1 MQYIFSS
8 LSFGTYPAFCKSNVG
23 RNFRI
28 QVVTYHNHIEQLS
41 LGIDTE
47 RQRRIGRRRKYICQ
61 RSHLQQVGSVSA
73 TGTFS
78 MISMNRTSIDSSDRI
93 FHISAF
99 VQRIGVNSHLNVEF
113 IRYSHRSPNSSRS
126 TSPVFMNFKTTSTG

>member
-1 MQYIFSS
+1 
-8 LSFGTYPAFCKSNVG
+8 
-23 RNFRI
+23 
-28 QVVTYHNHIEQLS
+28 
-41 LGIDTE
+41 
-47 RQRRIGRRRKYICQ
+47 
-61 RSHLQQVGSVSA
+61 
-73 TGTFS
+73 

-113 IRYSHRSPNSSRS
+113 IRYSHRSLNSSRS